1 MTLVRKGRS
10 LRRRIVLVV
19 MLAMLAVLG
28 TLGALGY
35 ASITQSVDRSL
46 QERLL
51 LAQAA
56 ADHLDT
62 ILHDSASRLEDLSSS
77 VPASNFAEAATNP
90 RLGAIFNEGVFLLDK
105 SGLVLQA
112 EPLHKG
118 WKGLALGQNLVVRQA
133 MDEHAPTVSNLLR
146 DGPWQRGV
154 VLMVVPAGKVEGAGY
169 VGGAM
174 DPTHALLQ
182 DVIQTRRPGS
192 SGYTDLVDN
201 HGAVL
206 ASSDSSRVLSVH
218 NHGDFVANL
227 IRERRPSVGTCHS
240 CHKDEPAPKR
250 EKEVVAFAPLAFA
263 PWAVVVRQSEAE
275 AFAPA
280 KVLQTQLFILGLVLV
295 GAGLVLAM
303 ITAQS
308 VIKPIET
315 LTKTAHR
322 IAEGNLSDPVPDT
335 GQDELGRLGQA
346 FDVMRV
352 QLKGSMERIQ
362 QWTREL
368 ESRVKERTSQ
378 LEESEEERKE
388 LLRRVMSA
396 QEGERKKIAREL
408 HDETS
413 QELTALVMGL
423 EAAHKAPPSEMFA
436 RIDQLKALAVRTL
449 EGVHRVMLDLRPSI
463 LDDLGL
469 QSAIRWYAENR
480 LEPLGMDVSVETRGT
495 DRRLPAEVET
505 AVFRVLQEA
514 VNNAAEHSEAGRVNI
529 VVEFGEDAIRVFIE
543 DDGCGFDPA
552 LARGM
557 GMMGMRERVT
567 LLGGRFELV
576 SKTGKGT
583 LIALEVP
590 IDVKDQGADRR

>member
-1 MTLVRKGRS
+1 MTLVRRGRS

-19 MLAMLAVLG
+19 MLAILAVLG

-77 VPASNFAEAATNP
+77 VPAANFAESATNP
-90 RLGAIFNEGVFLLDK
+90 RLGAIFNEGVFLLDTA
-105 SGLVLQA
+105 GVVQQA

-118 WKGLALGQNLVVRQA
+118 WKGFALGQNSVVRQA
-133 MDEHAPTVSNLLR
+133 MDEHTPTVSNLLR
-146 DGPWQRGV
+146 DGPWQRSV
-154 VLMVVPAGKVEGAGY
+154 VLMVVPAGKGADSGF

-182 DVIQTRRPGS
+182 DVIQTRRLGS
-192 SGYTDLVDN
+192 SGHTDLVDN

-206 ASSDSSRVLSVH
+206 ASSDASRILSVH

-227 IRERRPSVGTCHS
+227 IRDRRPSVGTCHS
-240 CHKDEPAPKR
+240 CHKDELTAKR
-250 EKEVVAFAPLAFA
+250 EKEVVAFAPLSFA

-280 KVLQTQLFILGLVLV
+280 SVLQTQLLILGLVLV
-295 GAGLVLAM
+295 AAGLVLAWV
-303 ITAQS
+303 TAQS

-362 QWTREL
+362 QWTKEL

-378 LEESEEERKE
+378 LEKSEEERKE

-396 QEGERKKIAREL
+396 QESERKKIAREL

-423 EAAHKAPPSEMFA
+423 EAAQKATPSELKT

-480 LEPLGMDVSVETRGT
+480 LEPLGMDVSVETVGA
-495 DRRLPAEVET
+495 DKRLAAEVET
-505 AVFRVLQEA
+505 AVFRVVQEA
-514 VNNAAEHSEAGRVNI
+514 VNNTAQHAEAGRVGI
-529 VVEFGEDAIRVFIE
+529 VVEFAEHAIRVKIE
-543 DDGCGFDPA
+543 DDGSGFDPTR
-552 LARGM
+552 ARGM
-557 GMMGMRERVT
+557 GMIGMRERVT
-567 LLGGRFELV
+567 LLDGRFELV
-576 SKTGKGT
+576 STPGKGT
-583 LIALEVP
+583 LITLEVP
-590 IDVKDQGADRR
+590 FDV